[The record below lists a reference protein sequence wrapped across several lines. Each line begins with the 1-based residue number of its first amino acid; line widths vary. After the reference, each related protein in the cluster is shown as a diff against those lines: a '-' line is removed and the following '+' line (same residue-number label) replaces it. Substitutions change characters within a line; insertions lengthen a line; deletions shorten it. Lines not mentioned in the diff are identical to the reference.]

1 MPQAPII
8 IPIIITGILV
18 GTIAASKG
26 EMVKRKKLLLSSLLS
41 GILNVANAYLLIL
54 LTPARSG
61 YSGGYSGQY
70 SGQFSGTA
78 QSAYRY
84 RGGGA
89 NSQLLLIVSSFVV
102 GFLLP
107 LVIIGIGMLYAR
119 RKAKAEMGF
128 DEESGEDEL
137 DALREDSDQEEDTE
151 KEEDS
156 GKEEDTEELFKKDSK
171 KDSKKGSKKDLK
183 QDYDEEF

>member
-1 MPQAPII
+1 MPSTPII
-8 IPIIITGILV
+8 IPIIITGVLV

-26 EMVKRKKLLLSSLLS
+26 EMVKRKKLLSASLLS
-41 GILNVANAYLLIL
+41 GILNVVNAYLLIL
-54 LTPARSG
+54 LTPART
-61 YSGGYSGQY
+61 YSGQY

-78 QSAYRY
+78 QSAYRA
-84 RGGGA
+84 RAGGGGA
-89 NSQLLLIVSSFVV
+89 NTQLLLIISSFIV
-102 GFLLP
+102 GFLIP

-119 RKAKAEMGF
+119 RKIGKEGI
-128 DEESGEDEL
+128 DEGSGEDEL
-137 DALREDSDQEEDTE
+137 DALREEGSE
-151 KEEDS
+151 KEEDSEKEGDS

>member
-26 EMVKRKKLLLSSLLS
+26 EMVKRKKLLLASLLS

-61 YSGGYSGQY
+61 FSGYSGQY
-70 SGQFSGTA
+70 SGQSSGQFSGTYA
-78 QSAYRY
+78 RY

-89 NSQLLLIVSSFVV
+89 NSQLLLLVSSFIV

-119 RKAKAEMGF
+119 RKAGKEFG
-128 DEESGEDEL
+128 EESGEDEL
-137 DALREDSDQEEDTE
+137 DALREDSDQEED
-151 KEEDS
+151 S

-171 KDSKKGSKKDLK
+171 KESKKSSKKDLK

>member
-18 GTIAASKG
+18 GSIAASKG
-26 EMVKRKKLLLSSLLS
+26 EMVKRKKLLSASLLS
-41 GILNVANAYLLIL
+41 GILNVVNAYLLIL
-54 LTPARSG
+54 LTPARSF
-61 YSGGYSGQY
+61 SGYSGQY
-70 SGQFSGTA
+70 SGQFTGTA
-78 QSAYRY
+78 TSAYR
-84 RGGGA
+84 RGGGGA
-89 NSQLLLIVSSFVV
+89 NSQLLLLISSFII
-102 GFLLP
+102 GFLIP

-119 RKAKAEMGF
+119 RKAKAEKGF

-137 DALREDSDQEEDTE
+137 DALKEDSEEEDTE
-151 KEEDS
+151 KQEDTE
-156 GKEEDTEELFKKDSK
+156 KEEDTEELFKKDSK

>member
-1 MPQAPII
+1 MPSTPII
-8 IPIIITGILV
+8 IPIIITGVLV

-26 EMVKRKKLLLSSLLS
+26 EIVKRKKLLSASLLS
-41 GILNVANAYLLIL
+41 GILNVVNAYLLIL
-54 LTPARSG
+54 LTPARS
-61 YSGGYSGQY
+61 GYSGQY

-78 QSAYRY
+78 QSAYRA

-89 NSQLLLIVSSFVV
+89 NTQLLLIISSFIV
-102 GFLLP
+102 GFLIP

-119 RKAKAEMGF
+119 HKIGKEGF
-128 DEESGEDEL
+128 DQESGEDEL
-137 DALREDSDQEEDTE
+137 DALREEGSKKEEGSE

-156 GKEEDTEELFKKDSK
+156 GKEEDTEELFKRDSK